1 MSDDD
6 KLLIG
11 EIHAMC
17 KSGEAQRA
25 TIFQKLDTIAADGC
39 STGKRLDK
47 RVCRI
52 EGLVI
57 KAGVAAFG
65 IVFAGHTAPKIVQV
79 IAEFLK

>member
-6 KLLIG
+6 KLIG

-17 KSGEAQRA
+17 KSGETQRA
-25 TIFQKLDTIAADGC
+25 TIFKKLDSIASDGC
-39 STGKRLDK
+39 STGNRLDA
-47 RVCRI
+47 RVGRI
-52 EGLVI
+52 EGLVV

-79 IAEFLK
+79 IAEILK